1 MDRLVIQGGIPLRGR
16 VSVSGAKNAALPIM
30 AATIAVDG
38 PCRLRNIP
46 DLADVRI
53 LSDVLTR
60 LGMEVAR
67 LPDGDLAVETRSV
80 STVTA
85 DYELVRRMRASIC
98 VLGPLL
104 ASRGQARVALPGGCQ
119 IGLRPIDLHLR
130 GLAALGAEIRIEH
143 GDIVASAHSLRGA
156 DIDLAGPHGSTVTG
170 TCNVMTAAVFAE
182 GTTRIRHAALEPEV
196 VDLAHF
202 LIAMGAEIEGAGSP
216 TIRIEGG
223 RRLAGREPYSII
235 PDRIEAAT
243 LLMAAAITGG
253 DVVVENVRTDHLGA
267 VFDVL
272 RAIGVAWEA
281 AGPNGI
287 RVRGAR
293 EFRGID
299 CVAEPYPGIPT
310 DVQAQ
315 VTALLCLAAGE
326 STLRDDVFPDRFLHV
341 PELQRLGADLQRD
354 GSRTVIR
361 GVQRL
366 SGAAVRASDLRASA
380 ALILAGLAAD
390 GETTI
395 YDIGHLDRGYERLA
409 EKLTGLGASVARVG
423 TGMAGD

>member
-1 MDRLVIQGGIPLRGR
+1 
-16 VSVSGAKNAALPIM
+16 M
-30 AATIAVDG
+30 AATLAVEG

-46 DLADVRI
+46 DLADVRT
-53 LSDVLTR
+53 LSEVLTR

-67 LPDGDLAVETRSV
+67 LPDGDLSIETRTV

-130 GLAALGAEIRIEH
+130 GLAALGADIRIEH
-143 GDIVASAHSLRGA
+143 GDIVASADSLRGA
-156 DIDLAGPHGSTVTG
+156 EIDLAGPHGSTVTG
-170 TCNVMTAAVFAE
+170 TCNIMTAAALAE
-182 GTTRIRHAALEPEV
+182 GTTVIRHAAREPEV
-196 VDLAHF
+196 VDLAGF
-202 LIAMGAEIEGAGSP
+202 LVAMGGEIEGAGTS
-216 TIRIEGG
+216 TIRIHGP
-223 RRLAGREPYSII
+223 RRLVGGSPYTVI

-243 LLMAAAITGG
+243 LLMAAGISRGE
-253 DVVVENVRTDHLGA
+253 VLVENLRPDHLVA
-267 VFDVL
+267 VRETLETIGL
-272 RAIGVAWEA
+272 RLESVGPDAIQ
-281 AGPNGI
+281 
-287 RVRGAR
+287 VRLSGSL
-293 EFRGID
+293 RGMT

-341 PELQRLGADLQRD
+341 PELQRLGGDIRRD
-354 GSRTVIR
+354 GARTVIR
-361 GVQRL
+361 GVERL

-380 ALILAGLAAD
+380 ALILAGLAAQ
-390 GETTI
+390 GETVI
-395 YDIGHLDRGYERLA
+395 HDIHHLDRGYERLD
-409 EKLTGLGASVARVG
+409 EKLTRLGASVERVRSHEP
-423 TGMAGD
+423 AD